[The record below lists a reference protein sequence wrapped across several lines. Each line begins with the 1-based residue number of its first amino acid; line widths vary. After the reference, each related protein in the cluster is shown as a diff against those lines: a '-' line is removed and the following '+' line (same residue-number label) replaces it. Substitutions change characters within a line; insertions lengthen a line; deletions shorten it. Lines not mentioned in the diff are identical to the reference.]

1 MNQATGS
8 CAFGSA
14 LAIDGDTFVTGSLR
28 RAKGLPA
35 SATCPDREVENTY
48 VYRTPDGGYFFPTVL
63 SVSGDRVAM
72 TNGNPVMPQPQD
84 VGSVSV
90 YGPAH

>member
-1 MNQATGS
+1 M
-8 CAFGSA
+8 C
-14 LAIDGDTFVTGSLR
+14 LGD
-28 RAKGLPA
+28 
-35 SATCPDREVENTY
+35 
-48 VYRTPDGGYFFPTVL
+48 GYFFPTVL